1 MDRIELTEA
10 EVWAEIARLT
20 TPKEAEPGDISA
32 PMYAEHFGVSET
44 TARRRL
50 KAAVARGE
58 MEMQENTMLDG
69 RLCTV
74 YRVKVNGTD
83 NNA

>member
-1 MDRIELTEA
+1 MGRVELTEA

-32 PMYAEHFGVSET
+32 PMYAERFGVSET

-58 MEMQENTMLDG
+58 MEMQPDTMLNG

-74 YRVKVNGTD
+74 YRVKVNGTE
-83 NNA
+83 A

>member
-1 MDRIELTEA
+1 MGRIELTEA
-10 EVWAEIARLT
+10 EAWAAIERFTMPKQARQ
-20 TPKEAEPGDISA
+20 GDVTA
-32 PMYAEHFGVSET
+32 GMYAEQFGVSET

-74 YRVKVNGTD
+74 YRVRRNE
-83 NNA
+83 